1 MLKKAHW
8 VGNAHSA
15 RTLSVSPS
23 VSSQA
28 AAFLAWS
35 TPMSAVGQSLLLSA
49 PLFGVVLLGYLLAG
63 WARWPARFTAWVS
76 RLVLNVVL
84 PAMLFHLL
92 SDFGTLPAVDPKLLL
107 AFFGGCLIVFAIG
120 RGIGA
125 RLFKLDP
132 ASQSVFAM
140 GGVFSNN
147 VLLGLPLARIT
158 LGAAAVPAVALVV
171 VFNALTLW
179 TVLSVSIEWARTGS
193 LTVRGFGRTALGI
206 LATPLIAGILAGT
219 LFGLS
224 GARLPA
230 FVDQVL
236 RGVGSLAGPGALLV
250 LGMGLAQHGV
260 RGRWRES
267 LVICALKLLLL
278 PTIVWCLAA
287 LLQLPMLE
295 TSAIVLLASMAVG
308 ANVYLMATQY
318 QTLQAPMA
326 ASLVLSTALSAFT
339 TPILL
344 WIIGAV

>member
-1 MLKKAHW
+1 
-8 VGNAHSA
+8 
-15 RTLSVSPS
+15 
-23 VSSQA
+23 
-28 AAFLAWS
+28 
-35 TPMSAVGQSLLLSA
+35 MSAVSQSLLLSA
-49 PLFGVVLLGYLLAG
+49 PLFGLVLLGYLLAT
-63 WARWPARFTAWVS
+63 WPRWPERWTRWAS
-76 RLVLNVVL
+76 MLVLNFAL

-92 SDFGTLPAVDPKLLL
+92 SDLGALPPVDAKLLL
-107 AFFGGCLIVFAIG
+107 AFFGGCLIVFVIG
-120 RGIGA
+120 RGVGA
-125 RLFKLDP
+125 RLFKLDA

-179 TVLSVSIEWARTGS
+179 TVLSVSVEWARTGS
-193 LTVRGFGRTALGI
+193 LTVRGLGKTALGV

-219 LFGLS
+219 LFGLI
-224 GARLPA
+224 GVELPEIA
-230 FVDQVL
+230 DRALQ
-236 RGVGSLAGPGALLV
+236 GVGSLAGPGALLV

-267 LVICALKLLLL
+267 LVICGLKLVLL
-278 PTIVWCLAA
+278 PLIVWCLAA
-287 LLQLPMLE
+287 LLQLPTIE

-318 QTLQAPMA
+318 HTLQSAVA
-326 ASLVLSTALSAFT
+326 ASLVLSTALSALT